1 MKKYKFKLKVKMIP
15 NILWL
20 VWFSILK
27 MKNHNLNKI
36 ETKIN
41 RERLKNQNKPLTWN
55 KVNIHLKMKKN
66 RYQKMS

>member
-1 MKKYKFKLKVKMIP
+1 MIP